1 MLREPVTTTSQERFR
16 REVEILSSRVE
27 HRSVVRILEWSSE
40 AQTPWY
46 IGERGDSFEKWW
58 RRWKA
63 ADGRP
68 PGHVVGKAVWMTR
81 ELASALAVCHRE
93 GIVHRDVKPKNIV
106 VKRGETNPWPILIDF
121 GVAHDERSLRLTE
134 PADAVGNA
142 RFSPDVMRTRVEDV
156 RPWLDVFDVGQLLIW
171 MLDEGAPKAHWER
184 PVHWNYAQYSSDIGE
199 DMLMSIR
206 AFTAACS
213 TESVAPRD
221 GAGCVELLNTLFA
234 GERGTE
240 RSEGVKS
247 GTIAHAKRHG
257 AAKRLLVEQALAA
270 EIEASAP
277 RAEAVYAEIRHTLL
291 SVCEEIRNEE
301 PSLTIDVDEGFHYR
315 VAGAT
320 DLLWLKVGAGG
331 VNIQLRVKCKVV
343 PWSEPSPAHRSNVEY
358 WRKPLPSNAICFTFA
373 IEGGVVAADN
383 NNYLQGRW
391 LTILRDGGFYLHTL
405 YAAFGNFGNNDLGG
419 SAKGDGR
426 AATMADVREF
436 AESVLTDEEY
446 WTYVAAVE

>member
-1 MLREPVTTTSQERFR
+1 MYSNRLRF
-16 REVEILSSRVE
+16 
-27 HRSVVRILEWSSE
+27 
-40 AQTPWY
+40 AY
-46 IGERGDSFEKWW
+46 GDG
-58 RRWKA
+58 
-63 ADGRP
+63 D
-68 PGHVVGKAVWMTR
+68 VGKDCQR
-81 ELASALAVCHRE
+81 KRHEFNELL
-93 GIVHRDVKPKNIV
+93 
-106 VKRGETNPWPILIDF
+106 
-121 GVAHDERSLRLTE
+121 VAGR
-134 PADAVGNA
+134 AD
-142 RFSPDVMRTRVEDV
+142 S
-156 RPWLDVFDVGQLLIW
+156 
-171 MLDEGAPKAHWER
+171 
-184 PVHWNYAQYSSDIGE
+184 AQYSSDIGE